1 METEQ
6 EKVTRRKGP
15 SADATLYRCTACH
28 GDEDW
33 VLGAPIRG
41 RAKARSLSA
50 SPALASTKE
59 FRYEGARCGGH
70 CQLPGQRAGLQ
81 PGAATGLL
89 CNGGARCG
97 LRRWPRGQ

>member
-6 EKVTRRKGP
+6 EKATRRKGL
-15 SADATLYRCTACH
+15 SADATLYRCAACH

-33 VLGAPIRG
+33 VLGAPTRG

-59 FRYEGARCGGH
+59 FRYEGLPACRCRRT
-70 CQLPGQRAGLQ
+70 LP
-81 PGAATGLL
+81 AASQAPALL
-89 CNGGARCG
+89 AS
-97 LRRWPRGQ
+97 PAQDV